1 MKTEEETTIA
11 AEEIFETLKAWPNLT
26 KKTCHIF
33 KSRDGQ
39 ITTIGTYR
47 DVYEGLEII
56 AFEADHEMLTGYEF
70 LGLETSGWAAPLAVD
85 ESRAVVPSQHP
96 ERRRVRMVSVLDRT
110 MRLTSV
116 IGFEGDEKIVSNQ
129 GGQGTL
135 ADAMRLVMASIISSE
150 AAQSC

>member
-26 KKTCHIF
+26 KETCHIF

-70 LGLETSGWAAPLAVD
+70 LGLETSGWAAPLAGD
-85 ESRAVVPSQHP
+85 ESREVAPSQHP

-116 IGFEGDEKIVSNQ
+116 LGFEGDEKIVSNQ

>member
-1 MKTEEETTIA
+1 MKNTEETTAA

-70 LGLETSGWAAPLAVD
+70 FGLETSGWAAPLV
-85 ESRAVVPSQHP
+85 EEERNEVPPSEHP

-116 IGFEGDEKIVSNQ
+116 LGFEGDDKIVSNQ

-135 ADAMRLVMASIISSE
+135 ADAMRLVMASIVSAE
-150 AAQSC
+150 ANQSC